1 MFMLPPVLLSIK
13 SRSGISKYRP
23 MVWAKFRSSIKQ
35 RHDTEISPD
44 RFTRSNSR
52 MSAASGYCHMIS
64 MLSTSKGRRPI
75 SKIRLKD
82 LER

>member
-1 MFMLPPVLLSIK
+1 
-13 SRSGISKYRP
+13 
-23 MVWAKFRSSIKQ
+23 
-35 RHDTEISPD
+35 
-44 RFTRSNSR
+44 